1 MAFHFHWSK
10 REVLEMNGHERKIW
24 IDQLNEIIRSQR
36 EVRMQEVMV
45 QTQSIM
51 ALQQSQRE

>member
-1 MAFHFHWSK
+1 
-10 REVLEMNGHERKIW
+10 MNGHERKIW